1 MLTWHKLL
9 WTLKSFPGPFHWLG
23 PSQKLREWSWERGPY
38 ERCFFF
44 SDYSSIAQQKNT
56 MDRWHGIGCKKSN
69 ITLSINKIR
78 ILSVLCGRWCKC
90 KPVRSQSFTQSVS
103 GYNEQK
109 THCVDKYL
117 KQTYSLTLLLCFWNS
132 VQVTHYSRLFYLRS
146 NNRETSVWL

>member
-1 MLTWHKLL
+1 MNSKILSRTIPLTGAIPKAKGVVLGTRSL
-9 WTLKSFPGPFHWLG
+9 WTL
-23 PSQKLREWSWERGPY
+23 
-38 ERCFFF
+38 FFF